1 MGAPN
6 TPSPQTPTPTSTNKL
21 LDFVSP
27 TQFVD
32 LPSKGRFYPE
42 NHPLHNKDSVEI
54 RFMTAKD
61 EDILSSESLL
71 KKGIAI
77 DRFVQN
83 VILNK
88 QIPIDSLLI
97 GDKNAILV
105 ASRISGYG
113 NLYET
118 EVICPSCSA
127 KNQLSFDLNSVKI
140 HYGNPESE
148 KTENGKYSLKL
159 PVSKVNLELRLLTS
173 KDEKIMVKKIRE
185 AQKKKDQSTAITDQ
199 YKMMIV
205 SAQGVTDRFQIAQFV
220 DLMPVEDSKM
230 LRKFYKQ
237 ISPNI
242 EMKEDFECISCG
254 FEQEL
259 EVPFSADFFWPK
271 S

>member
-6 TPSPQTPTPTSTNKL
+6 LPPTQTPTNL

-32 LPSKGRFYPE
+32 LPSKGKIYTE
-42 NHPLHNKDSVEI
+42 GHPLYNKDSVEI

-83 VILNK
+83 VLIDK
-88 QIPIDSLLI
+88 QISVDSLLI

-118 EVICPSCSA
+118 ELICPVCNA
-127 KNQLSFDLNSVKI
+127 KNQLSFDLNTVNTY
-140 HYGNPESE
+140 YGCVDDEQA
-148 KTENGKYSLKL
+148 ENGKYTLAL
-159 PVSKVNLELRLLTS
+159 PISKVNLEIRLLTS
-173 KDEKIMVKKIRE
+173 KDEKTMIKKIRA
-185 AQKKKDQSTAITDQ
+185 AQKKKDQSTTITDQ
-199 YKMMIV
+199 YKMMII
-205 SAQGVTDRFQIAQFV
+205 SAQGITDQSQIAQFI
-220 DLMPVEDSKM
+220 DLMPVQDSKA
-230 LRKFYKQ
+230 LREHYKQ
-237 ISPNI
+237 ICPNI
-242 EMKEDFECISCG
+242 EMKEEFECTSCAH
-254 FEQEL
+254 EQEL
-259 EVPFSADFFWPK
+259 EVPFGADFFWPK